1 MFVNSLCFYAMSEY
15 ARKPENKSRTLDAKP
30 RISRQ
35 IPVDVLLQCHNVCT
49 RSHPSVEERIQQM
62 VLPLWANKKDK
73 AAFIRQ
79 VLDDNFPGRTML
91 RVLKKGTTLQE
102 YKERVEIYINM
113 SQEIINKFCDR
124 LNDQDLNMYIE
135 DGKVNDLFF
144 LLYNSKISKY
154 AEPQGGKLTKL
165 YVVGEEYRGIPG
177 DEPDIGKIM
186 DEITAKAQAKKQEM
200 ESIPIQILDVGN
212 LH

>member
-1 MFVNSLCFYAMSEY
+1 
-15 ARKPENKSRTLDAKP
+15 
-30 RISRQ
+30 
-35 IPVDVLLQCHNVCT
+35 
-49 RSHPSVEERIQQM
+49 
-62 VLPLWANKKDK
+62 
-73 AAFIRQ
+73 
-79 VLDDNFPGRTML
+79 ML

-124 LNDQDLNMYIE
+124 LNDQDLNMYVE

-165 YVVGEEYRGIPG
+165 YVLGEEYRGIPD

-200 ESIPIQILDVGN
+200 ESIPIQILDLGD
-212 LH
+212 LHLELSKKK